1 MPGSHVHIQE
11 KPKIVHESLIVA
23 LKDPEP
29 KEDKRMDRRD
39 KDKAGS
45 SNRGRSASRG
55 RFAGLSHSS
64 IEVTTVLGIYIN
76 R

>member
-11 KPKIVHESLIVA
+11 KPKIVHESLVVA
-23 LKDPEP
+23 LKEPEP
-29 KEDKRMDRRD
+29 KEDKRMDR

-45 SNRGRSASRG
+45 SNRARSASRG

-76 R
+76 K